1 VLINLRAKPLF
12 TRYSTALSLV
22 LSLSLSLTL
31 LSACSKKEQESDQ
44 VNEQTTHYHQSANIQ
59 TISPNKS
66 YDIVRSY
73 TGKVVSK
80 QLTSLSFEY
89 AGKVAHVYA
98 DNGDTITK
106 GELLAEFDTE
116 LLSIKRREI
125 EATIAQL
132 NAQAQLNRL
141 NLIRINNLNTK
152 GYSSKQALDELET
165 EQKIIQADISR
176 QQANIATIEYQISHA
191 KLHAP
196 FDAFIN
202 TRSVAEGENFTPNQI
217 AFELIKKTDNE
228 ISVGVPVSV
237 ASRLIIGQELDVT
250 LNKQTITAQVLVV
263 GKQVHDVSRTIELRL
278 ALKQKIQFYNG
289 QLVQVDIEENVEQPG
304 FWLPLSALTDGVRG
318 QWNVYQVSKTT
329 DNLFSISASTIKI
342 EYSTVDSAYIT
353 GLPLTDS
360 EIIMAGV
367 HRYVPGQLVKR
378 ANNQVNAMPEMAV
391 KAKAGQI
398 L

>member
-1 VLINLRAKPLF
+1 MFTNPRAKQFFASYGSALF
-12 TRYSTALSLV
+12 LV
-22 LSLSLSLTL
+22 LSLTL
-31 LSACSKKEQESDQ
+31 LTACSKKEQASGQ
-44 VNEQTTHYHQSANIQ
+44 VNEQSANYHQSADIQ
-59 TISPNKS
+59 TISPSKS

-73 TGKVVSK
+73 IGKVVSK

-89 AGKVAHVYA
+89 AGKVAHVYV
-98 DNGDTITK
+98 DNGDMITK
-106 GELLAEFDTE
+106 GQLLAEFDTE

-132 NAQAQLNRL
+132 NAQAKLNQLNL
-141 NLIRINNLNTK
+141 VRINNLNTK

-202 TRSVAEGENFTPNQI
+202 TRSVAEGENFTLNQT
-217 AFELIKKTDNE
+217 AFELIKQTDHE
-228 ISVGVPVSV
+228 VSVGVPVSV
-237 ASRLIIGQELDVT
+237 ASRLIVGQQLDVT
-250 LNKQTITAQVLVV
+250 LNKQTITAQVLVI

-278 ALKQKIQFYNG
+278 ALKQQTLFYNG
-289 QLVQVDIEENVEQPG
+289 QLVQVNIKQNVEKTG

-329 DNLFSISASTIKI
+329 DELFSISASTIKI
-342 EYSTVDSAYIT
+342 EYSTVDAAYIT
-353 GLPLTDS
+353 GLPLVDN
-360 EIIMAGV
+360 EIIMTGV